1 MHIHTKKEGA
11 MPTLKEKLNTD
22 KIAAIKAVG
31 AAKGPDNSAVKYFA
45 EVKLATIRA
54 ALAAIMEEETR
65 GKTRKDLTDVE
76 VTAVLR
82 KMVKQRSDSA
92 ETYGNAG
99 ETARQLRE
107 MTEIRHLEDYLPK
120 QLDEAATRELVSGII
135 SSMGLEGPRAIGQ
148 VMGQLKGRTD
158 IDTAIAS
165 RIAKEL
171 L

>member
-1 MHIHTKKEGA
+1 MS
-11 MPTLKEKLNTD
+11 LKETLNKE

-31 AAKGPDNSAVKYFA
+31 AAKGPDNSALKYFA

-65 GKTRKDLTDVE
+65 GKTRKELTDAE
-76 VTAVLR
+76 VISVLR

-92 ETYGNAG
+92 ETYGNAN
-99 ETARQLRE
+99 ETVRQLRE
-107 MTEIRHLEDYLPK
+107 MTEIRHLEEFLPS
-120 QLDEAATRELVSGII
+120 QLDEEATRGLVAGIV
-135 SSMGLEGPRAIGQ
+135 SALGLTGPRAIGQ

-158 IDTAIAS
+158 VDTAIAS

-171 L
+171 LGA

>member
-1 MHIHTKKEGA
+1 MSS
-11 MPTLKEKLNTD
+11 LKEKLNTE
-22 KIAAIKAVG
+22 KISAIKAVG
-31 AAKGPDNSAVKYFA
+31 AAKGPDNSALKHFA

-54 ALAAIMEEETR
+54 ALGAIMEEETR
-65 GKTRKDLTDVE
+65 GKTRKELTDPDV
-76 VTAVLR
+76 VTVLR
-82 KMVKQRSDSA
+82 KMVKQRADSA

-99 ETARQLRE
+99 ETVRKLRE
-107 MTEIRHLEDYLPK
+107 LTEIEHLEAFLPA
-120 QLDEAATRELVSGII
+120 QLDEAATRALVEGII
-135 SSMGLEGPRAIGQ
+135 SANDLEGPRAIGV

>member
-1 MHIHTKKEGA
+1 MS
-11 MPTLKEKLNTD
+11 LKDTLNTE

-31 AAKGPDNSAVKYFA
+31 AAKGPDNSALKYFA

-65 GKTRKDLTDVE
+65 GKTRKELTDAE
-76 VTAVLR
+76 IIAVLR

-92 ETYGNAG
+92 ETYGNAN
-99 ETARQLRE
+99 ETVRQLRE
-107 MTEIRHLEDYLPK
+107 MTEIRHLEEFLPS
-120 QLDEAATRELVSGII
+120 QLDEAATRDLVSGII
-135 SSMGLEGPRAIGQ
+135 SSLGLEGPRAIGQ

-158 IDTAIAS
+158 VDTAIAS